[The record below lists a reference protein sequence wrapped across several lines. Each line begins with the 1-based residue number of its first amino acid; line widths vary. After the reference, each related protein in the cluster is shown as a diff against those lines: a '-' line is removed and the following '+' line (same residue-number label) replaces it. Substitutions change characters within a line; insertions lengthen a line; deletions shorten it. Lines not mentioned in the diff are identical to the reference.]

1 MKAKDNLD
9 ILLEQILNERITR
22 APKPN
27 LERIWFRL
35 AGKIKQEN
43 KARKMRLAFAT
54 LTILVLCFG
63 FFGLLYPAPV
73 KGTGKMMWHFF
84 LGTKEKPGTVL
95 VGSAKQGA
103 SPEQIPLV
111 DLNRIKTKCPFPVLV
126 PGYVPPGFKL
136 VLARY
141 TPSGGGGG
149 EVQLYYEA
157 KEKFFVLTQW
167 SDTSWGTMY
176 INRPKEIVIR
186 MPVIIRGKPAQL
198 VYDEKKKQAALTWAE
213 GKINYHLGGTISP
226 QEILRTAR
234 SFQ

>member
-9 ILLEQILNERITR
+9 ILLEQIIKERTAQ

-27 LERIWFRL
+27 LERIWARI

-43 KARKMRLAFAT
+43 RARKMRLAFAT

-84 LGTKEKPGTVL
+84 LGTKEKPGAVL
-95 VGSAKQGA
+95 VGSARQDT
-103 SPEQIPLV
+103 SPDQIPLV

-136 VLARY
+136 TLARY
-141 TPSGGGGG
+141 TPSSGGGG

-157 KEKFFVLTQW
+157 KEKFFIFTQW
-167 SDTSWGTMY
+167 LDISWGTMY
-176 INRPKEIVIR
+176 INRPKEIVTR
-186 MPVIIRGKPAQL
+186 KHVIIRGKPAQL
-198 VYDEKKKQAALTWAE
+198 VYDEKKEQAALTWAE

-226 QEILRTAR
+226 LEILRTAH
-234 SFQ
+234 SLQ